1 MLRNIPLSS
10 LRVFEAAGRTG
21 SFRAAAGELNLSPS
35 AVSHAVRKLEHALGT
50 LLFEREPR
58 ALRLSPDG
66 EALMHHVGRAFE
78 ELRRG
83 MEVVSTR
90 APKLLRLHCAPSFA
104 AQWLSPRL
112 PSFFAAFPGIQ
123 VRLSAGTDYARFL
136 SDEFDADIIYGLPR
150 EEGLVVLPLVEET
163 VTPLCVP
170 RLAAAIRT
178 PKDLITQVLIES
190 DNKRV
195 RWASWFDANGLTPP
209 PPGGMRFD
217 RSFLAIAAAVD
228 GLGVALE
235 STLLAEREIA
245 RGELVRP
252 LADKAKDV
260 RYVGHYLVYPRAAR
274 QRQTLRQF
282 AAWIAAELGLDLG
295 PDPLINVA
303 STASASR
310 TG

>member
-1 MLRNIPLSS
+1 
-10 LRVFEAAGRTG
+10 
-21 SFRAAAGELNLSPS
+21 
-35 AVSHAVRKLEHALGT
+35 
-50 LLFEREPR
+50 
-58 ALRLSPDG
+58 
-66 EALMHHVGRAFE
+66 
-78 ELRRG
+78 
-83 MEVVSTR
+83 
-90 APKLLRLHCAPSFA
+90 
-104 AQWLSPRL
+104 
-112 PSFFAAFPGIQ
+112 
-123 VRLSAGTDYARFL
+123 
-136 SDEFDADIIYGLPR
+136 
-150 EEGLVVLPLVEET
+150 
-163 VTPLCVP
+163 VP

-245 RGELVRP
+245 RGELVKP

-282 AAWIAAELGLDLG
+282 TAWIAAELGLDLG
-295 PDPLINVA
+295 PDPLINVV

-310 TG
+310 TR